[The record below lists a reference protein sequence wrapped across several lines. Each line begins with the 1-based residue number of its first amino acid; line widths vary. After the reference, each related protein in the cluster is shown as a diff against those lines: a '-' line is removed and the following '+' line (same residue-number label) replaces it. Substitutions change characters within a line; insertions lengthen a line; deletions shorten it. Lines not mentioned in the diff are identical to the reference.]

1 MSGYHHSHKE
11 NVIAILTGTFV
22 VAQGVFFLQQAH
34 LLTGG
39 TTGLALLLSQ
49 FVDLSFGQLYFLLN
63 TPFYL
68 MAWFRMSRAFA
79 ITSIISGGLVS
90 VITDHM
96 HYVLEISRLEPLY
109 CAMIGG
115 LLMGLG
121 MLILFR
127 HQTSLGGFNVLVL
140 YLQEKF
146 GWSAGKLQMGID
158 LCILIASYFLVSPM
172 ILALSVLGAVMLNL
186 VLAMNHKPGRYSG
199 SAIAG

>member
-1 MSGYHHSHKE
+1 MSGYYHSRKE
-11 NVIAILTGTFV
+11 NIIAILTGTFV
-22 VAQGVFFLQQAH
+22 VSQGVFFLQQAD

-49 FVDLSFGQLYFLLN
+49 FIDLSFGQLYFLLN

-68 MAWFRMSRAFA
+68 MAWFRMSKRFA
-79 ITSIISGGLVS
+79 ITSILSGGMVS
-90 VITDHM
+90 VITDNLH
-96 HYVLEISRLEPLY
+96 HVLEISRLEPMY
-109 CAMIGG
+109 CAVIGG

-146 GWSAGKLQMGID
+146 GMSAGKLQMGID
-158 LCILIASYFLVSPM
+158 ISILIASFFLVSPV
-172 ILALSVLGAVMLNL
+172 ILGCSVIGAIILNL
-186 VLAMNHKPGRYSG
+186 VLAMNHKPGRYQGAAVAS
-199 SAIAG
+199 